1 MDIVREKLKLLPDN
15 PGVYIMLDKYSNVI
29 YVGKARV
36 LKNRVRQYFHSSPKP
51 DKVMRMVEN
60 IADFNY
66 IITKTEHDALALE
79 NNLIKKYKPK
89 YNILLK
95 DDKTYP
101 YIKVD
106 LHEDYPA
113 FYVTRRVK
121 KDGAR
126 SVSVD
131 GRPASPPE
139 FDAGLSEAAE
149 RGLAASLKV
158 NSIPFAALLDADGKP
173 IFEMR
178 GCPRNCDAKDF
189 VKQLRAAIRKSRK

>member
-1 MDIVREKLKLLPDN
+1 
-15 PGVYIMLDKYSNVI
+15 
-29 YVGKARV
+29 
-36 LKNRVRQYFHSSPKP
+36 
-51 DKVMRMVEN
+51 MVVK
-60 IADFNY
+60 ID
-66 IITKTEHDALALE
+66 
-79 NNLIKKYKPK
+79 
-89 YNILLK
+89 
-95 DDKTYP
+95 
-101 YIKVD
+101 
-106 LHEDYPA
+106 
-113 FYVTRRVK
+113 VK

>member
-1 MDIVREKLKLLPDN
+1 MKAFFAAFAMLLVFALSGACRADGAAKDFLSHARAAATAEKKTVLVVFSGYDWSPACQRFENDI
-15 PGVYIMLDKYSNVI
+15 
-29 YVGKARV
+29 
-36 LKNRVRQYFHSSPKP
+36 LKNSAFK
-51 DKVMRMVEN
+51 
-60 IADFNY
+60 NY
-66 IITKTEHDALALE
+66 AKR
-79 NNLIKKYKPK
+79 NLVVVKI
-89 YNILLK
+89 
-95 DDKTYP
+95 D
-101 YIKVD
+101 
-106 LHEDYPA
+106 
-113 FYVTRRVK
+113 VK